1 MTSHTGMMR
10 GHKGGFTLIEVLL
23 AVVVLSTGIGFVLF
37 GLNNALDALHVSRT
51 NMRAH
56 LILKER
62 IGEIERDGLPATTHG
77 KCSGRNSDFAFEIET
92 VPLPESYDGALS
104 EVTITVWRRNEGV
117 RYSTTTYVSDN
128 SSEGY
133 IR

>member
-1 MTSHTGMMR
+1 MMR

-37 GLNNALDALHVSRT
+37 GLNNALDALRVSRT

-62 IGEIERDGLPATTHG
+62 IGEIERDGLPSTTHG

-92 VPLPESYDGALS
+92 APLPESYDGSLS
-104 EVTITVWRRNEGV
+104 EVTITLWRRNEGV
-117 RYSTTTYVSDN
+117 RYSTTTYVRDN

>member
-10 GHKGGFTLIEVLL
+10 GYKGGFTLIEVLM

-37 GLNNALDALHVSRT
+37 GLNNSLDALHVSRT

-62 IGEIERDGLPATTHG
+62 IGEIERDGLPSTTHG

-92 VPLPESYDGALS
+92 TPLADSYDDALS
-104 EVTITVWRRNEGV
+104 EVTVTVWRPNEGV
-117 RYSTTTYVSDN
+117 RYSTTTYVRDN
-128 SSEGY
+128 RIEGS